1 VWGAL
6 PLAVPR
12 DAHRRTWSP
21 PTDSATGRAASAQKS
36 HQGTSSSGSGHGGGS
51 GASGR
56 SAAPPQYDAVFALSN
71 GVTTSYAPSGQ
82 LNWQTHDL
90 PGWSEGHHGWLL
102 RLPRASSGASS
113 SSSSGRAG
121 GGGTDPHVHGDPHRA
136 DPLGMEL
143 LVRNSWKQ
151 ELCRS
156 VTATS
161 SPSSLFTFTCPLL
174 LEPQF

>member
-1 VWGAL
+1 MWGAL

-36 HQGTSSSGSGHGGGS
+36 HQGTSGGGGS
-51 GASGR
+51 GGSGSSGGR

-102 RLPRASSGASS
+102 RLPRARSDVSSGA
-113 SSSSGRAG
+113 G
-121 GGGTDPHVHGDPHRA
+121 GDGADPHVHGDPHRA

-143 LVRNSWKQ
+143 LVRRMKQ
-151 ELCRS
+151 
-156 VTATS
+156 
-161 SPSSLFTFTCPLL
+161 
-174 LEPQF
+174 QQQHHQ